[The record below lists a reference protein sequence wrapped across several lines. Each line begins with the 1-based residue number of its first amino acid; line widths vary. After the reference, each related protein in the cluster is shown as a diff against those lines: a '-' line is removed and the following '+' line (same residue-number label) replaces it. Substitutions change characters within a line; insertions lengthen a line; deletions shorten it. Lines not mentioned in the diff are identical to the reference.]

1 MKGEGKVFLVLLLSS
16 LLVGL
21 IILNNGLGEAITEK
35 FTAYTKRRL
44 YYERVIS
51 RRGLSLHEGQYW
63 REKE

>member
-1 MKGEGKVFLVLLLSS
+1 MKGERKFLLALLLSS

-21 IILNNGLGEAITEK
+21 VILNNGLGEAVTEK
-35 FTAYTKRRL
+35 LANYTKRRV

-51 RRGLSLHEGQYW
+51 RKGLSLHEGQYW